1 MTPKLKATLGA
12 VAAAVTTVI
21 GSVVYTEG
29 GYVND
34 PKDPGGATNHGI
46 TEVVARKHGY
56 QGNMKDLPKDL
67 AEDIYIKDYVISPGY
82 DKVIGMSYAVGHKL
96 IDIGVNAGIGR
107 SSLWFQRSLN
117 AVNRGG
123 ADYPKIA
130 EDGKIGSGTLA
141 AYQGLQKKR
150 GKVEAC
156 RMVIKMLDAQ
166 QTMHYMNLNMPT
178 FTPGWVI
185 NRSGNVP
192 LSDCSKEIS
201 N

>member
-21 GSVVYTEG
+21 GSVVYIEG

-46 TEVVARKHGY
+46 TEAVARKHGY
-56 QGNMKDLPKDL
+56 QGHMKDLPKDL
-67 AEDIYIKDYVISPGY
+67 AEDIYIKDYVIAPGY
-82 DKVIGMSYAVGHKL
+82 DKVIGMSYAVGHKM
-96 IDIGVNAGIGR
+96 IDIGVNAGTGR
-107 SSLWFQRSLN
+107 SSLWFQKSLN

>member
-1 MTPKLKATLGA
+1 MTPKLKAALGSS
-12 VAAAVTTVI
+12 AAAVAVI
-21 GSVVYTEG
+21 LGSVFYTEG

-46 TEVVARKHGY
+46 TEAVARKHDYTGH
-56 QGNMKDLPKDL
+56 MKDLPKDL
-67 AEDIYIKDYVISPGY
+67 AEDIYVKDYVIKPGY
-82 DKVIGMSYAVGHKL
+82 DKVTSLSYAVGHKM
-96 IDIGVNAGIGR
+96 IDIGVNAGPGR
-107 SSLWFQRSLN
+107 SSLWFQKSLN

-123 ADYPKIA
+123 ADYPKIS
-130 EDGKIGSGTLA
+130 EDGKIGAGTLA

-192 LSDCSKEIS
+192 LSDCTKEIS